1 MKKLELSTNLKMLGN
16 LGIGTNISSETTNFD
31 VQYSKNRTRF
41 SNTIAVRSVNSLVN

>member
-31 VQYSKNRTRF
+31 VKYSKNRTRF